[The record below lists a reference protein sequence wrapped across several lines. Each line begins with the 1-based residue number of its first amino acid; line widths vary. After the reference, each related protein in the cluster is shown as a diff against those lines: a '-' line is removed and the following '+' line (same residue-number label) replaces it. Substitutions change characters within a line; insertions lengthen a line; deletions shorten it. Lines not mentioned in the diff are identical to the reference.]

1 MAVSFLPGPRRVI
14 MSAPHRHRLPNRRP
28 SHTETLEVA
37 GQAFTAT
44 VGFDPEDGRPREL
57 FLTAG
62 KEGSLI
68 NAMLADAAVAISVAL
83 QHGVT
88 AQSLAKSIGRLPE
101 APTAPAGLD
110 QGPPAKVPASPIG
123 AALDLVTSLEAD
135 PDRAQ
140 ENACSHA
147 KLSDRQQSSE

>member
-1 MAVSFLPGPRRVI
+1 MPE
-14 MSAPHRHRLPNRRP
+14 PHRHRLPNRRP

-37 GQAFTAT
+37 GQTFTAT
-44 VGFDPEDGRPREL
+44 VGFDPKTDRPYEV

-68 NAMLADAAVAISVAL
+68 NAMLADAAVVISVAL
-83 QHGVT
+83 QHGVS
-88 AQSLAKSIGRLPE
+88 AKALAKSIGRLPE
-101 APTAPAGLD
+101 GPVTPADLD
-110 QGPPAKVPASPIG
+110 QGQPGRLPASPIG
-123 AALDLVTSLEAD
+123 AALDLVTSFENA